1 MKPTIHMLLDIG
13 ITEKGT
19 KYENLSTFDNLK
31 ENHIYEFA
39 SSLQNDDKKLIL
51 YYYFKKLDEIVGMIK
66 EYITWLHFV
75 RRNDTYFVMI
85 MQVKPEY
92 KEYLFGNLLNL
103 KYYDKEIS
111 ELSIMI

>member
-1 MKPTIHMLLDIG
+1 MVT
-13 ITEKGT
+13 T
-19 KYENLSTFDNLK
+19 KDFDNLK

-75 RRNDTYFVMI
+75 RRNDTYYQPRV
-85 MQVKPEY
+85 Y
-92 KEYLFGNLLNL
+92 RLLR
-103 KYYDKEIS
+103 
-111 ELSIMI
+111 